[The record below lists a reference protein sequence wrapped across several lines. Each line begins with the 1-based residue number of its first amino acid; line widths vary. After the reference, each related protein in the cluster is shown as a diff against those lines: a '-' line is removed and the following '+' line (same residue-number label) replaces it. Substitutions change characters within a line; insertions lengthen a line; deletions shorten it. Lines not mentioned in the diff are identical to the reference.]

1 MEPILKIQ
9 GLSKKFEGMYALK
22 NIDLSLNKGEIH
34 GIIGANGSGK
44 STLMGILMGSKHIQ
58 ETGGYVGTI
67 ILDGKEINH
76 KTPMEAF
83 NNGLGMVHQE
93 FALFNDLSVAR
104 NIRIN
109 RESTNKWTDRV
120 GGKKFSLVDKKDNNH
135 RVKEALKKV
144 GSEVHP
150 ETKIKDITTNMK
162 QFVEIARE
170 IDRDDIKIL
179 MLDEPTASLNQ
190 EDTSLLLRQLRVIAD
205 TGVAVIFVSHRLEEV
220 MEISD
225 KVTVLRDGE
234 VVSSYNREDMQI
246 DTLSQDMIG
255 MEIVLANNR
264 KETLDEA
271 PIVTFENTSV
281 IRGDKVYK
289 NELLSIKKRRNSGNN
304 RPVWTWSGNIYV
316 WLNGTVQ
323 NDR

>member
-1 MEPILKIQ
+1 M
-9 GLSKKFEGMYALK
+9 
-22 NIDLSLNKGEIH
+22 
-34 GIIGANGSGK
+34 
-44 STLMGILMGSKHIQ
+44 
-58 ETGGYVGTI
+58 
-67 ILDGKEINH
+67 
-76 KTPMEAF
+76 
-83 NNGLGMVHQE
+83 
-93 FALFNDLSVAR
+93 
-104 NIRIN
+104 
-109 RESTNKWTDRV
+109 
-120 GGKKFSLVDKKDNNH
+120 
-135 RVKEALKKV
+135 

-271 PIVTFENTSV
+271 RSLRLKT
-281 IRGDKVYK
+281 
-289 NELLSIKKRRNSGNN
+289 
-304 RPVWTWSGNIYV
+304 RP
-316 WLNGTVQ
+316 
-323 NDR
+323 